1 MDNWVQTHN
10 RSAGCRVLGT
20 TGNGDFRAVQ
30 FHSTDNTPFNPFVL
44 FSQVIEIQLSSFIPH
59 VSGPK
64 RPQDRVAVSDM
75 KVDFHS
81 CLKEKVRV
89 QPSIA
94 NTHV

>member
-1 MDNWVQTHN
+1 
-10 RSAGCRVLGT
+10 
-20 TGNGDFRAVQ
+20 
-30 FHSTDNTPFNPFVL
+30 VL
-44 FSQVIEIQLSSFIPH
+44 FLQVIEIQLSSFIPY

-89 QPSIA
+89 QPSLCIA
-94 NTHV
+94 TRMFDVRSPDAVVHFVIHAVYQNLEISILT